1 MKVKAKMRYLDVW
14 VYGKLVIREYLKECV
29 DDKVQGLRAVEP
41 STICEET
48 NIRNRNGVMFFV
60 NDIVARGF
68 KRGIIVV
75 RNGKYYVKWS
85 SKDLELLTDNIE
97 LNVVGN
103 KVEKGGIYEHF
114 RDSRTIKRN
123 SRKKV

>member
-29 DDKVQGLRAVEP
+29 DDKVQGLRAVDP

-60 NDIVARGF
+60 NDIVVRGF
-68 KRGIIVV
+68 KRGIIVNI
-75 RNGKYYVKWS
+75 NGKYYIKWS
-85 SKDLELLTDNIE
+85 SKDLELLTDNIK
-97 LNVVGN
+97 LDIVGN
-103 KVEKGGIYEHF
+103 KVW
-114 RDSRTIKRN
+114 
-123 SRKKV
+123 